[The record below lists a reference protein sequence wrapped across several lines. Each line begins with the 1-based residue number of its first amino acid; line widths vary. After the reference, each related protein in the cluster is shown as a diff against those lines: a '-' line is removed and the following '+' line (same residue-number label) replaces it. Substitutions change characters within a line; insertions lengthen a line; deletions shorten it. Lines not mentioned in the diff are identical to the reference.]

1 MGSCSQSSPSQHTEA
16 KTEQHQS
23 RVFLAVQWLQNIN
36 DDNFL
41 SGFQCLNNTLYY
53 TK

>member
-23 RVFLAVQWLQNIN
+23 RVFLAVQWLQNN
-36 DDNFL
+36 NNNFL
-41 SGFQCLNNTLYY
+41 SGFQCLINSLYY
-53 TK
+53 IK